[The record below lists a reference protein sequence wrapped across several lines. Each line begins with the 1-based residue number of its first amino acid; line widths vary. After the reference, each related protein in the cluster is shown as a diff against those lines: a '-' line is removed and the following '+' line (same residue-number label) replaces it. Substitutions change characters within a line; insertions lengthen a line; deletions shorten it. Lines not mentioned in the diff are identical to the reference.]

1 MAVYLVLANNCR
13 LSIEDLP
20 TSPFSNLI
28 RLLQGMKSRFEG
40 VQYVSEVVDAINKA
54 LARMTHQWQQ
64 EE

>member
-1 MAVYLVLANNCR
+1 
-13 LSIEDLP
+13 
-20 TSPFSNLI
+20 
-28 RLLQGMKSRFEG
+28 MKSRFEG